1 MTRAVA
7 MTAPI
12 LKSTMPD
19 VMRFRRSRGPMLGL
33 SVPRSIFD
41 TVDHVGG
48 VVHNYHWRPGLL
60 KGSEWIG
67 GSS

>member
-1 MTRAVA
+1 
-7 MTAPI
+7 
-12 LKSTMPD
+12 
-19 VMRFRRSRGPMLGL
+19 MLGL